1 MMLAGQFVALW
12 NSQVIV
18 SLDVW
23 RVSQTTFFKAQQPLL
38 VIKRGLPGCG
48 FVVVV
53 PSCFH
58 FTITSPTADLGKLR
72 RVTMSLTDFL
82 LMWQSTFEVPELY

>member
-1 MMLAGQFVALW
+1 MVLPGQFVALRDSW
-12 NSQVIV
+12 VIV

-23 RVSQTTFFKAQQPLL
+23 RVSRTIFKARRYLS
-38 VIKRGLPGCG
+38 VIKRGRG

-58 FTITSPTADLGKLR
+58 FTITSPTVDLGN
-72 RVTMSLTDFL
+72 
-82 LMWQSTFEVPELY
+82 Q